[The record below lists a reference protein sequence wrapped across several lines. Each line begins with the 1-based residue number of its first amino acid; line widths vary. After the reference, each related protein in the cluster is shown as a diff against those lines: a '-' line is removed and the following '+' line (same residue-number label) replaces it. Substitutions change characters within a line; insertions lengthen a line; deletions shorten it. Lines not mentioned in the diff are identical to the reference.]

1 MDTEAEVDTAAGRLT
16 KETEMDTGTETMDK
30 G

>member
-16 KETEMDTGTETMDK
+16 KKTEMDTGTEMDK